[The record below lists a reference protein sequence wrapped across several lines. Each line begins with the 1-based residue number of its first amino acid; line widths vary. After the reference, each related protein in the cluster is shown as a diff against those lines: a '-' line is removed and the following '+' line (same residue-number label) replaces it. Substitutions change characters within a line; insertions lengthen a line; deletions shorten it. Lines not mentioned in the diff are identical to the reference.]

1 MSLLYFCGVIKFI
14 HTLNQ
19 KIMKTN
25 EELQKEVQDAIKWEP
40 LLNAAEI
47 GVIAKNGVITLT
59 GTVDSYAKKGEAEDA
74 AKSVKGVKV
83 VVEKLEVKFNNS
95 FGKKADNEIAS
106 ELIRVSDWNP
116 RIPKNALK
124 AKVEDGW
131 VTLEGEVER
140 NYQKEAAENIA
151 ANLLGVRGVTNN
163 VTIRETEDQVDKK
176 AIERALRRNLFVD
189 DSNIKVDVSGHKL
202 TLTGTVPSWYDKGKA
217 ERIAWNA
224 TGITKVENDLQIDYD
239 F

>member
-1 MSLLYFCGVIKFI
+1 
-14 HTLNQ
+14 
-19 KIMKTN
+19 MKTN
-25 EELQKEVQDAIKWEP
+25 EELQKDVQEAIKWEP

-47 GVIAKNGVITLT
+47 GVIAKNGVVTLT
-59 GTVDSYAKKGEAEDA
+59 GTVDSYVKKAEAEDA

-83 VVEKLEVKFNNS
+83 VVENLEVKFNNS
-95 FGKKADNEIAS
+95 FGKKEDHEIAS
-106 ELIRVSDWNP
+106 ELIRVADWNS
-116 RIPKNALK
+116 RIPKNKLK
-124 AKVEDGW
+124 AKVEKGW
-131 VTLEGEVER
+131 VTLEGEVEK

-163 VTIRETEDQVDKK
+163 VTIRETEDQADKK
-176 AIERALRRNLFVD
+176 EIERALRRNLFVD

-202 TLTGTVPSWYDKGKA
+202 TLTGTVPSWHDKAKA

-224 TGITKVENDLQIDYD
+224 TGITKVENDLEIDYD

>member
-1 MSLLYFCGVIKFI
+1 
-14 HTLNQ
+14 
-19 KIMKTN
+19 
-25 EELQKEVQDAIKWEP
+25 
-40 LLNAAEI
+40 
-47 GVIAKNGVITLT
+47 
-59 GTVDSYAKKGEAEDA
+59 VDSYAKKAEAEEA

-83 VVEKLEVKFNNS
+83 VVEKLEVKFDNG
-95 FGKKADNEIAS
+95 FGKKEDNEIAS
-106 ELIRVSDWNP
+106 ELIRIADWNS
-116 RIPKNALK
+116 RIPKNKLK

-131 VTLEGEVER
+131 VTLEGEVDR

-151 ANLLGVRGVTNN
+151 ANHSGVRGVTNN
-163 VTIRETEDQVDKK
+163 ITIKETEDQVDKK

-202 TLTGTVPSWYDKGKA
+202 TLTGTVPSWHDKGKA

-224 TGITKVENDLQIDYD
+224 IGICKVENDLQIDYD